1 MQTDCTTSAFHVNG
15 CVLYA
20 VLYEQDRNY
29 ISFMNSVLHVINEL
43 IQIKKAVIHL
53 TENVEVAA
61 VPLTSAN

>member
-1 MQTDCTTSAFHVNG
+1 
-15 CVLYA
+15 
-20 VLYEQDRNY
+20 
-29 ISFMNSVLHVINEL
+29 MNSVLHVINEL